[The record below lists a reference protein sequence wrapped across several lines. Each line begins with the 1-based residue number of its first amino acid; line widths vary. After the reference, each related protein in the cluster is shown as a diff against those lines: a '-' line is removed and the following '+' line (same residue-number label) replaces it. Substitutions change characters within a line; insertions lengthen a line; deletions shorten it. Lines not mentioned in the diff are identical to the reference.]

1 MGPPDS
7 IGEVKYSNKWQRIK
21 KAQNEKGKTMWR
33 MLLPMAWDGFKV
45 SISVFFITLAFSLP
59 LGVVVALLRRSGSRI
74 VECFIACYITL
85 MRGTPLLLQ
94 LMFLFFGFPFVPV
107 IGYAFGRY
115 EAIAIAFVLNYA
127 AYFAEIFRGGIQS
140 IDIGQWEAG
149 TVLGLSR
156 MQIFTR
162 IILPQVIKNVW
173 TAVANEVITLVKDTS
188 LVYILGVSDLMKA
201 AKSVSNT
208 FSSFTP
214 YLFIGAIYLLII
226 AIMSRLLSQAEKKME
241 YYK

>member
-1 MGPPDS
+1 
-7 IGEVKYSNKWQRIK
+7 
-21 KAQNEKGKTMWR
+21 MWN
-33 MLLPMAWDGFKV
+33 MLLPMTWEGFKV
-45 SISVFFITLAFSLP
+45 SISVFFVTLALSLP
-59 LGVVVALLRRSGSRI
+59 LGVMIAIVRQRKNKWIQTILSG
-74 VECFIACYITL
+74 YITL

-94 LMFLFFGFPFVPV
+94 LMFLFFGFPFVPL

-115 EAIAIAFVLNYA
+115 EAIMVAFVLNYA
-127 AYFAEIFRGGIQS
+127 AYFAEIFRGGIQA
-140 IDIGQWEAG
+140 IDVGQWEAG
-149 TVLGLSR
+149 LVLGLTR
-156 MQIFTR
+156 MQIFR
-162 IILPQVIKNVW
+162 KIILPQVIKNVW

-201 AKSVSNT
+201 AKSVSNA

-226 AIMSRLLSQAEKKME
+226 AVMTKLLSNAEKKMD